1 MDKEV
6 YKQVFDCHFDAL
18 RNYLFY
24 RCGDPEL
31 ATDIAQETFLK
42 LWEKR
47 LDIDPVNIKGLLYKM
62 ASDIFVSWY
71 RRQQTALKFANQ
83 NQTEENERS
92 PQEELEYNEFKE
104 SYENAIN
111 ALPENQRVVYLM
123 NRYDE
128 MTYKEIAE
136 ALKISVKAVE
146 KRMTK
151 ALGTLK
157 QILKL

>member
-6 YKQVFDCHFDAL
+6 YKKVFDDHFDAL
-18 RNYLFY
+18 RNYVFY

-31 ATDIAQETFLK
+31 ATDIARETFLK

-47 LDIDPVNIKGLLYKM
+47 LDIVPVNIKGLLYKM

-71 RRQQTALKFANQ
+71 RRKQTAMKFASLHPFDQ
-83 NQTEENERS
+83 EERS
-92 PQEELEYNEFKE
+92 PHDMLEFKEFNE
-104 SYENAIN
+104 SYENALN
-111 ALPENQRVVYLM
+111 HLPENQRVVFLM

-151 ALGTLK
+151 TLAAFK

>member
-1 MDKEV
+1 LDKVE
-6 YKQVFDCHFDAL
+6 YKQVFDRHFDAL

-47 LDIDPVNIKGLLYKM
+47 LDIDTGNIKGLLYKM
-62 ASDIFVSWY
+62 ASDYFVSWY
-71 RRQQTALKFANQ
+71 RRQQTALKFTSLNQ
-83 NQTEENERS
+83 AEEKESS
-92 PQEELEYNEFKE
+92 PEEELEFKEFKE
-104 SYENAIN
+104 DFEKAVNS
-111 ALPENQRVVYLM
+111 LPENQRVVFLM
-123 NRYDE
+123 SRYDE

-136 ALKISVKAVE
+136 ALHISVKAVE

-151 ALGTLK
+151 TLGTFK
-157 QILKL
+157 QILRL